1 MTRPEVA
8 AIEPDADRPFAPG
21 RPRFEGLLVAIG
33 LAVQVGITSVAAR
46 HQPQRRDIDGYAIAL
61 LALAVAALP
70 LRRRWPV
77 GVLAFAFVMTLTYW
91 TADYPRG
98 PIFFALVVALAQVV
112 LTGHRRVAIA
122 AIGLGF
128 VGFTWLG
135 PALGTQDNP
144 ALGGVIGLGA
154 WLVALLSVMELV
166 RSRRERAR
174 EKALSLAESLQRR
187 ASDERLR
194 IAQEL
199 HDAVAHNISLI
210 NIHAGVALH
219 LFDEQPQQARDALA
233 TIKQSSKEALV
244 ELRSILGLLR
254 RADEDAPRAPT
265 PSLSRLDE
273 LVARSNAAGV
283 QVQIDVEG
291 DLENLPRN
299 VDVAAYRI
307 IQESLTNVA
316 RHADRPDAVVR
327 VRAVADALNVE
338 VLDEGSGTRWAPD
351 LPSGGN
357 GIAGMRERATAI
369 GGSFEAGPRPGR
381 GFAVRARLPIER
393 ARAALQSGELETS

>member
-154 WLVALLSVMELV
+154 WLVALLSVM
-166 RSRRERAR
+166 
-174 EKALSLAESLQRR
+174 
-187 ASDERLR
+187 
-194 IAQEL
+194 
-199 HDAVAHNISLI
+199 
-210 NIHAGVALH
+210 
-219 LFDEQPQQARDALA
+219 
-233 TIKQSSKEALV
+233 
-244 ELRSILGLLR
+244 
-254 RADEDAPRAPT
+254 
-265 PSLSRLDE
+265 
-273 LVARSNAAGV
+273 
-283 QVQIDVEG
+283 
-291 DLENLPRN
+291 
-299 VDVAAYRI
+299 
-307 IQESLTNVA
+307 
-316 RHADRPDAVVR
+316 
-327 VRAVADALNVE
+327 
-338 VLDEGSGTRWAPD
+338 
-351 LPSGGN
+351 
-357 GIAGMRERATAI
+357 
-369 GGSFEAGPRPGR
+369 
-381 GFAVRARLPIER
+381 
-393 ARAALQSGELETS
+393 